1 MHLHETLRGGAF
13 TLLIGRWSRL
23 LPTPCRADTMIRLY
37 GLGMGRPVGIQDY
50 IITAK
55 PLEPFEHDLT
65 SLPSEL
71 GPLQNMHYLDSD
83 ISISARHTCEMFQI
97 ASEVLERL

>member
-1 MHLHETLRGGAF
+1 M
-13 TLLIGRWSRL
+13 LLIGRNLRFYFTL
-23 LPTPCRADTMIRLY
+23 ILAHTMNRLY

-55 PLEPFEHDLT
+55 PLEPYEHDLT
-65 SLPSEL
+65 SLLPEL
-71 GPLQNMHYLDSD
+71 GPLQNTHYLDSD
-83 ISISARHTCEMFQI
+83 ITINARHTCEMFQI

>member
-1 MHLHETLRGGAF
+1 MW
-13 TLLIGRWSRL
+13 LIGRWLRFQ
-23 LPTPCRADTMIRLY
+23 PTPVRAYTMNRLY

-65 SLPSEL
+65 SLLPEL
-71 GPLQNMHYLDSD
+71 GPLQNTHYLDSD
-83 ISISARHTCEMFQI
+83 ISINARHTCEMFQI

>member
-1 MHLHETLRGGAF
+1 M
-13 TLLIGRWSRL
+13 LLIGRCLRFIL
-23 LPTPCRADTMIRLY
+23 TQIYADTMNRLY

-50 IITAK
+50 IISAK

-65 SLPSEL
+65 SLPPEL
-71 GPLQNMHYLDSD
+71 GPSQNTHYLDSD
-83 ISISARHTCEMFQI
+83 ISINARHTCEMFQI

>member
-1 MHLHETLRGGAF
+1 MLS
-13 TLLIGRWSRL
+13 IGRNLRFYSTL
-23 LPTPCRADTMIRLY
+23 ILANTTNRLY

-65 SLPSEL
+65 SLLPEL
-71 GPLQNMHYLDSD
+71 GPLQNTHYLDSD
-83 ISISARHTCEMFQI
+83 ISINARHTCEMFQI

>member
-1 MHLHETLRGGAF
+1 M
-13 TLLIGRWSRL
+13 LLIGRNLRFSFTL
-23 LPTPCRADTMIRLY
+23 ILANTMNRLY

-65 SLPSEL
+65 SLLPEL
-71 GPLQNMHYLDSD
+71 GPLQNTHYLDSD
-83 ISISARHTCEMFQI
+83 ISINARHTCEMFQI